1 VLWGIR
7 SNYSSTSGDGLLQLN
22 SLVISQ
28 AGEVDFKISVS
39 SRSGAVPTATSS
51 GAGSGTSSRSS
62 SQPQLVEV
70 FRIVVAE
77 DPVVASA
84 APCIYVLQ
92 QTQCPAGANTP
103 AEWESEFP
111 RTRSYTPADGAHF
124 LRNVHCAGVGL
135 DEWHVGAF
143 LSADGSLWVE
153 YRMGIDSLWTGVGEI
168 TRRLH
173 EVNDLYNRSPCTCYP
188 LFADRMVC
196 VDAGLC

>member
-28 AGEVDFKISVS
+28 SGEVDFKISVS
-39 SRSGAVPTATSS
+39 SRTGVVPTATTASNR
-51 GAGSGTSSRSS
+51 AS

-70 FRIVVAE
+70 FRLVVAE

-111 RTRSYTPADGAHF
+111 RTRSYSPADGAHF

-153 YRMGIDSLWTGVGEI
+153 YRMGVDALWTGVGEY
-168 TRRLH
+168 RASALH
-173 EVNDLYNRSPCTCYP
+173 CAAQLMMTFSSSYIMLQALSFSEST
-188 LFADRMVC
+188 F
-196 VDAGLC
+196 